1 MDQLREFLTVVREH
15 GAAQGNLLG
24 LLHALIGRRITTADG
39 TLVSAGM
46 TWRDLANTL
55 KRERWEPTTVRE
67 LGLEPS
73 ALPPRYRCSGGR
85 SAGLGR
91 ASPGLHHWPGPKCR
105 SLGVTASSAA
115 ATADTRQA
123 ETPQLITRILPSSEP
138 FWRVRSLNLLSGRAS
153 RSRFA
158 DCENPGRT
166 LGRACWL
173 ARQSGNRVNE
183 CLTPCSN
190 CAMIKVG
197 IVRASL

>member
-73 ALPPRYRCSGGR
+73 ALPPRDRYRFWYTAINLARVDSPTAAAAGDQLALAVRPLGYIIGPAP
-85 SAGLGR
+85 SAGAS
-91 ASPGLHHWPGPKCR
+91 ASPPLPPQPPPTRGKRKRR
-105 SLGVTASSAA
+105 S
-115 ATADTRQA
+115 
-123 ETPQLITRILPSSEP
+123 
-138 FWRVRSLNLLSGRAS
+138 
-153 RSRFA
+153 
-158 DCENPGRT
+158 
-166 LGRACWL
+166 
-173 ARQSGNRVNE
+173 
-183 CLTPCSN
+183 
-190 CAMIKVG
+190 
-197 IVRASL
+197 